1 MSDFINH
8 YETLEVSPS
17 ASFETVERVFRYLAK
32 RYHPDA
38 SEHGSIEKFTRIAE
52 AYEILG
58 DPNKRASFDVELDK
72 QRVSEVEIVEGTA
85 TIGDDTADRH
95 RLLSLFYA
103 QRRQSI
109 KNPGLGMNTVESL
122 MGIPVEVLDF
132 HVWFF
137 REKGWIQREEGGAIS
152 ITADGVEKLE
162 SSAELQEERNRLRI
176 TNAANQNNPAN
187 AVIPTVPATAPT
199 VPATA
204 PTVAPASV

>member
-8 YETLEVSPS
+8 YESLEVSPS

-38 SEHGSIEKFTRIAE
+38 SEHGDIQKFTRIAE
-52 AYEILG
+52 AYEVLG
-58 DPNKRASFDVELDK
+58 DPAKRASFDNELGN
-72 QRVSEVEIVEGTA
+72 QRVSEVEIVEGTG

-109 KNPGLGMNTVESL
+109 KKPGLGMNTVEQL

-162 SSAELQEERNRLRI
+162 ASAELARRAKSTTHHQRSQSR
-176 TNAANQNNPAN
+176 
-187 AVIPTVPATAPT
+187 
-199 VPATA
+199 
-204 PTVAPASV
+204 

>member
-1 MSDFINH
+1 MADFINH

-38 SEHGSIEKFTRIAE
+38 TEHGDIQKFAQIAE
-52 AYEILG
+52 AYEVLG
-58 DPNKRASFDVELDK
+58 DPEKRASFDVELGK
-72 QRVSEVEIVEGTA
+72 QKVAEVELVEGA
-85 TIGDDTADRH
+85 GTIGDDTADRH

-103 QRRQSI
+103 QRRKDI
-109 KNPGLGMNTVESL
+109 KNPGLGINTVEQL

-162 SSAELQEERNRLRI
+162 ASAERQAEQNRLRI
-176 TNAANQNNPAN
+176 TDAANPPA
-187 AVIPTVPATAPT
+187 PVPAPAVVGI
-199 VPATA
+199 VPAS
-204 PTVAPASV
+204 PAAGV

>member
-1 MSDFINH
+1 MPDFINH
-8 YETLEVSPS
+8 YESLEVSPS

-32 RYHPDA
+32 RYHPDS
-38 SEHGSIEKFTRIAE
+38 SEHGDIKKFTQIAE
-52 AYEILG
+52 AYEVLS
-58 DPNKRASFDVELDK
+58 DPAKRASFDVEMDK
-72 QRVSEVEIVEGTA
+72 QRTSEVEIVEGTG

-109 KNPGLGMNTVESL
+109 KNPGLGMNTVEQM

-162 SSAELQEERNRLRI
+162 ASAELQEERNRLRI
-176 TNAANQNNPAN
+176 TAPSQSAPAPASPAPVAALP
-187 AVIPTVPATAPT
+187 
-199 VPATA
+199 
-204 PTVAPASV
+204 VAPAANPAGV

>member
-38 SEHGSIEKFTRIAE
+38 SENGDIQKFTQIAQ

-58 DPNKRASFDVELDK
+58 DPAKRASFDVELDK
-72 QRVSEVEIVEGTA
+72 QKVSEIEIVEGTG

-95 RLLSLFYA
+95 QLLSLFYA
-103 QRRQSI
+103 QRRRSI
-109 KNPGLGMNTVESL
+109 KNPGLGLNTVEQM

-162 SSAELQEERNRLRI
+162 ASAELQEERNRLRI
-176 TNAANQNNPAN
+176 TNVASPSAPSPA
-187 AVIPTVPATAPT
+187 
-199 VPATA
+199 
-204 PTVAPASV
+204 APAPPVAAIPALPVNV

>member
-1 MSDFINH
+1 MSDFNNH
-8 YETLEVSPS
+8 YESLELSPS

-38 SEHGSIEKFTRIAE
+38 SEHGDIQKFTQIAE
-52 AYEILG
+52 AYDVLS
-58 DPNKRASFDVELDK
+58 DPAKRATFDLEFNK
-72 QRVSEVEIVEGTA
+72 QNVAEVEIVEGTA

-103 QRRQSI
+103 QRRRSI
-109 KNPGLGMNTVESL
+109 KHPGLGMNTVEQM

-162 SSAELQEERNRLRI
+162 ASAELREERNRLRI
-176 TNAANQNNPAN
+176 TDAANQGNPTPMAPVVNPIPVVSAVAPAN
-187 AVIPTVPATAPT
+187 A
-199 VPATA
+199 
-204 PTVAPASV
+204 

>member
-1 MSDFINH
+1 MHDFINH
-8 YETLEVSPS
+8 YEILEVSPS

-32 RYHPDA
+32 RYHPDS
-38 SEHGSIEKFTRIAE
+38 SEHGDIQKFAQIAE

-58 DPNKRASFDVELDK
+58 DPERRASFDVELNK
-72 QRVSEVEIVEGTA
+72 QKSEQVEIVEGA
-85 TIGDDTADRH
+85 GTIGDDTADRH

-103 QRRQSI
+103 QRRKSI
-109 KNPGLGMNTVESL
+109 RTPGLGMNTVEQL

-162 SSAELQEERNRLRI
+162 ASAERQAEQSRLRI
-176 TNAANQNNPAN
+176 TDSANP
-187 AVIPTVPATAPT
+187 P
-199 VPATA
+199 
-204 PTVAPASV
+204 APAPAPPVEGLLPASSPAGV